1 MFLKNSFIF
10 ILLVVLS
17 CQPIEILKPANIDP
31 SRFDKISINTKD
43 IEIIKKYKSVFSKN
57 NIEYQI
63 QNRPIDVI
71 VDWHHKNINKIGNEN
86 KLVINILDSSISK
99 NEINNEDAKNY
110 EEKTIF
116 KYEVF
121 YFVEYELYDNSGF
134 LIANTTVE
142 NSRSTTSKKYIS
154 LNETDLIINELLIL
168 TMLDFVNEA
177 KNQLSNYMSAYVSN

>member
-10 ILLVVLS
+10 IIFFILS
-17 CQPIEILKPANIDP
+17 CQPVEVLKPVNIDS
-31 SRFDKISINTKD
+31 SRFEKISINAKD
-43 IEIIKKYKSVFSKN
+43 IEIINKYNSVFSKN

-71 VDWHHKNINKIGNEN
+71 VDWHNKNINKIGNEN
-86 KLVINILDSSISK
+86 KLVINILDSSILK
-99 NEINNEDAKNY
+99 NEINNENAKNY

-116 KYEVF
+116 KYEIF
-121 YFVEYELYDNSGF
+121 YFVEYELYDDSGF

-154 LNETDLIINELLIL
+154 LNETELIINELLIL

-177 KNQLSNYMSAYVSN
+177 KDQLSKYMSGYVSN

>member
-10 ILLVVLS
+10 IIFFILS
-17 CQPIEILKPANIDP
+17 CQPVEVLKPVNIES
-31 SRFDKISINTKD
+31 SRFEKISINAKD
-43 IEIIKKYKSVFSKN
+43 IEIINKYNSVFSKN

-71 VDWHHKNINKIGNEN
+71 VDWHNKNINKIGNEN
-86 KLVINILDSSISK
+86 KLVINILDSSILK

-116 KYEVF
+116 KYEIF
-121 YFVEYELYDNSGF
+121 YFVEYELYDDSGF

-154 LNETDLIINELLIL
+154 LNETELIINELLIL

-177 KNQLSNYMSAYVSN
+177 KDQLSKYMSGYVIN